1 MDLGFMVRIVQLG
14 FIILMTRT
22 SLLRF
27 NFGLTRIIEM
37 GFKICMACTRIVVVV
52 FNHQLSFY
60 HLGEGQNNSFGG
72 LSYGPKTSY
81 QNLQQ
86 HQIQRPPRSLTLVSP
101 RHECEYHTA
110 MFVYVCDWMAR
121 VQSAPVTQHHRMRR
135 IECLYGIVGHDEVKS
150 GCWMGTK

>member
-1 MDLGFMVRIVQLG
+1 MNRYMDLGFMIRIVQLG

-86 HQIQRPPRSLTLVSP
+86 HQIQRPPRSLTLVPP
-101 RHECEYHTA
+101 RHE
-110 MFVYVCDWMAR
+110 
-121 VQSAPVTQHHRMRR
+121 
-135 IECLYGIVGHDEVKS
+135 DEVCVCGCSAEWKNHVAYIICDGAES
-150 GCWMGTK
+150 GC